1 MYNINTLRTN
11 IQYACVYNV
20 YIYIYECIN
29 MYNVKI
35 CIHIMYIYIYCV
47 CIYIYICLLMYIHT
61 INVLIYFW
69 YFGGCFLHPIFI
81 CWHVMAICGGSWR
94 FLLLRGQVG
103 LEVHFVTPGPGLTM
117 RSRWLNK

>member
-1 MYNINTLRTN
+1 
-11 IQYACVYNV
+11 
-20 YIYIYECIN
+20 

-47 CIYIYICLLMYIHT
+47 CIYICLLMYIHT